1 MSVDMQAPPFPMTES
16 ELFAAIVDQAPD
28 AIIVADAQGR
38 VRLWNRRAQ
47 RLFGWHAAD
56 VVGGS
61 LDVIIPE
68 RLRQAHWDAF
78 FRAVRSGATKYDGRA
93 MTTRSLRSDGT
104 KLYVEMSFSLV
115 TDAAGAVVGALAIA
129 RYATARPEAE
139 RDCAR
144 ATQGPKSESPRPA
157 PPRPDAPPLRR
168 RS

>member
-28 AIIVADAQGR
+28 AITVADAQGR

-93 MTTRSLRSDGT
+93 MPTRSLRSDGT

-129 RYATARPEAE
+129 RDATARPEAE